1 MARTIG
7 LHLMD
12 GKRAVGPGRG
22 GALRD
27 VLAGTVLIAAWLAV
41 WAFLMVGVA
50 GPLGSI
56 QRAAPQAY
64 VHERM

>member
-7 LHLMD
+7 LHLTD
-12 GKRAVGPGRG
+12 GNRAVGSGRES
-22 GALRD
+22 ALRD
-27 VLAGTVLIAAWLAV
+27 VLAGTVLLAAWLAV

-56 QRAAPQAY
+56 QRAAPPAA
-64 VHERM
+64 VHERT

>member
-7 LHLMD
+7 LHLSD
-12 GKRAVGPGRG
+12 GTRAASPGRG
-22 GALRD
+22 GVLRD
-27 VLAGTVLIAAWLAV
+27 VIAGTVLLAAWLAI

-56 QRAAPQAY
+56 QRAAPQVAA
-64 VHERM
+64 HERA

>member
-1 MARTIG
+1 MARTIE

-12 GKRAVGPGRG
+12 GKRAVGAGRG

-27 VLAGTVLIAAWLAV
+27 VFAGTVLIAAWLAV

-50 GPLGSI
+50 GPLGSM
-56 QRAAPQAY
+56 QRSAQQA
-64 VHERM
+64 VVQERA